1 MSRTTTPP
9 EASPRSRTA
18 RGPDDGPGGPG
29 GPGGPRGPR
38 TWIGA
43 QTFSAGFVAKL
54 VLVGLVDALGVY
66 GVLASA
72 AQQQWGVLA
81 FLVAALLVVNVV
93 YFSKRA
99 VPAKYLVPG
108 LIFLLVYQVFVVAYT
123 GWTAFT
129 NYGDGHNST
138 RADAVE
144 AILIQDEARVADSP
158 TYPLSVVARGDELAF
173 AVVDPD
179 GDALLGAAEQ
189 PLVPAEG
196 ADVEG
201 GRVVAVDGYEVLD
214 FAQVVARQSE
224 VFAMRVPM
232 SDDPNDGSLRT
243 TDGSSGYVYASTM
256 VYDEAAG
263 TITDTTT
270 GTVYTADESEGSFVA
285 EDGTA
290 LGTGWRVFVGFENFT
305 RVLTDG
311 SLRGPF
317 VGVLLWTFGF
327 AIGSVVLTFGV
338 GLFLAITLNDWRV
351 RGRTVYRSLLILP
364 YAFPAFLSALVWRG
378 MLNRDFGFVNQT
390 LLGGAEIPWL
400 TDPVLAKV
408 AVLTVN
414 LWLGFPYMFLI
425 CTGALQSIP
434 HEVYEAGRLDG
445 AKPWRM
451 FRSLT
456 MPLLLVSTAP
466 LLISSFAFN
475 FNNFNVVYLTT
486 EGGPQDLSA
495 PVDVGASDILITF
508 VYKIAF
514 GGVNRQYGLA
524 CAISILIFLIVAT
537 ISAISFRKTRALEEL
552 S

>member
-1 MSRTTTPP
+1 MSRTTTPESSRQDSTTTRP
-9 EASPRSRTA
+9 AGAAAPGDPAPRA
-18 RGPDDGPGGPG
+18 
-29 GPGGPRGPR
+29 R
-38 TWIGA
+38 TWLGA
-43 QTFSAGFVAKL
+43 QTFSTGFVVKL
-54 VLVGLVDALGVY
+54 VLVALVDALGVY
-66 GVLASA
+66 GILASA

-81 FLVAALLVVNVV
+81 FLAATLLVVNLV
-93 YFSKRA
+93 YFSRRA

-108 LIFLLVYQVFVVAYT
+108 LVFLLVYQVFVVAYT

-144 AILIQDEARVADSP
+144 AVLVQDESRVPDSP
-158 TYPLSVVARGDELAF
+158 TYPLSVLDAGGEIAF
-173 AVVDPD
+173 AVVDPAD
-179 GDALLGAAEQ
+179 GDVLVGSAEQ
-189 PLVPAEG
+189 PLAAADG
-196 ADVEG
+196 ATVDA
-201 GRVVAVDGYEVLD
+201 GRVTGVDGYQVLG
-214 FAQVVARQSE
+214 FAQVVERQAD
-224 VFAMRVPM
+224 VFALRVPM

-243 TDGSSGYVYASTM
+243 TDGSAGYVYASSK

-270 GTVYTADESEGSFVA
+270 GTVYTADESTGSFRA
-285 EDGTA
+285 PDGTE

-305 RVLTDG
+305 RVLGDAT
-311 SLRGPF
+311 LRGPF
-317 VGVLLWTFGF
+317 LGVLVWTFVF
-327 AIGSVVLTFGV
+327 AIASVALTFGL
-338 GLFLAITLNDWRV
+338 GLFLAIVLNDWRLK
-351 RGRTVYRSLLILP
+351 GRTVYRSLLILP
-364 YAFPAFLSALVWRG
+364 YAFPAFLSALVWQG
-378 MLNRDFGFVNQT
+378 MLNRDYGFVNQT

-400 TDPVLAKV
+400 TDPVLAKI

-425 CTGALQSIP
+425 CTGALQSVP

-445 AKPWRM
+445 ARPWRM

-475 FNNFNVVYLTT
+475 FNNFNVIYLTT
-486 EGGPQDLSA
+486 EGGPKDLSA
-495 PVDVGASDILITF
+495 PVDVGATDILITF

-537 ISAISFRKTRALEEL
+537 ISAVSFRRTRALEEL